1 MLFERFLRKKTLM
14 AALALTA
21 AVPSVAKASMLS
33 AAPTA
38 DGENQKLKPGVYYI
52 VMTSVKKVL
61 IFMSLSMMKAPC
73 MGSIIAVHQP
83 TSLISFYYMLRT
95 AGTPFRV

>member
-1 MLFERFLRKKTLM
+1 M

-52 VMTSVKKVL
+52 VNDKRQKGTDL
-61 IFMSLSMMKAPC
+61 MSLSMVKAPY
-73 MGSIIAVHQP
+73 MGSNIAVHQP
-83 TSLISFYYMLRT
+83 TFPTSSYYMLRT

>member
-1 MLFERFLRKKTLM
+1 M

-38 DGENQKLKPGVYYI
+38 DGENQKLSREFI
-52 VMTSVKKVL
+52 TLLMTSDKKVL
-61 IFMSLSMMKAPC
+61 TFMSLSMMKAPY